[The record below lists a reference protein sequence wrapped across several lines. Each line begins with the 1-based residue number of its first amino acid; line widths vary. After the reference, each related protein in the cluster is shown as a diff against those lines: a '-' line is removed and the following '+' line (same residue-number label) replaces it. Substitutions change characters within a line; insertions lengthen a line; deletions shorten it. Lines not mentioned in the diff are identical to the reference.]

1 MSLIAHHNAK
11 PEVLFDIMS
20 KLVTSLHNQPTS
32 HGMLK
37 RYLTPFYRFT
47 LGLGLLLA
55 FTACARQSSTATN
68 TQPTVPQTVTAQTIT
83 PTPQDE
89 QANSRRKP
97 TTLPAIPPT
106 PNQLTPTNLGVSA
119 AGLQGL
125 EVEMW
130 QPWSGVTGAALQ
142 DILDAYTHSNQWGIS
157 VQVHNYE
164 GFGSLDDAMESAIT
178 TQTLPDIVVDYGYQA
193 QRWAGSN
200 LLADLSPYVDD
211 PVWGYTDGEQA
222 DFLQGFWTN
231 DLINEANSNPTKRL
245 GIPLSRSAYLL
256 FYNQSW
262 AKELGFHNPP
272 ATTQEFKKQAC
283 AAAEA
288 ISAQD
293 GNSSPGRGGWLI
305 TPQPASLL
313 GWIYAMGGNITRPGA
328 AGYTFNTPETE
339 AAFTYIKDLQES
351 GCAWNETGI
360 DPQREFAGRQ
370 ALFVVGSL
378 YDISGQQELLKAN
391 GSHDEW
397 MVTPFPSDNHPVVVT
412 YGPSILITHSTPA
425 QQLAAWLVVKWLVY
439 PPNQAQWV
447 MASQT
452 YPTRQS
458 VLGYLSEN
466 GDTNPQWGQ
475 ALDLLPDAHNEPS
488 LASWSVMRWVLNDAM
503 SELLDPQQSADQIP
517 LMLEN
522 LDSVATEIFNQVH

>member
-1 MSLIAHHNAK
+1 
-11 PEVLFDIMS
+11 MS

-47 LGLGLLLA
+47 LGLALLLA
-55 FTACARQSSTATN
+55 FTACGQQSSTATIA
-68 TQPTVPQTVTAQTIT
+68 QPAVQQTVTTQTIT
-83 PTPQDE
+83 PTPEDD

-119 AGLQGL
+119 ADLQGL
-125 EVEMW
+125 EVEVW
-130 QPWSGVTGAALQ
+130 QPWSGATGAALQ
-142 DILDAYTHSNQWGIS
+142 DILDAYTHSNQWGIN
-157 VQVHNYE
+157 VQMHSYE
-164 GFGSLDDAMESAIT
+164 GFGSLDDAVESAIT

-193 QRWAGSN
+193 QRWDGSN
-200 LLADLSPYVDD
+200 VLTDLSPYVND
-211 PVWGYTDGEQA
+211 PVWGFSEGEQA

-231 DLINEANSNPTKRL
+231 DLVNEANANPVKRM
-245 GIPLSRSAYLL
+245 GIPLFRSAYLI
-256 FYNQSW
+256 FYNRSW
-262 AKELGFHNPP
+262 AKELGFVNPP
-272 ATTQEFKKQAC
+272 ATPQDFKKQTC

-288 ISAQD
+288 VSAQ
-293 GNSSPGRGGWLI
+293 GSNSSPGRGGWLI
-305 TPQPASLL
+305 TPQPAALL
-313 GWIYAMGGNITRPGA
+313 GWIYAMGGNITGSGTP
-328 AGYTFNTPETE
+328 GYTFNTPETE
-339 AAFTYIKDLQES
+339 AAFTYIKELQES

-360 DPQREFAGRQ
+360 NPQSEFASRQ

-378 YDISGQQELLKAN
+378 YDIPGQQELFKTN
-391 GSHDEW
+391 GSQDEW
-397 MVTPFPSDNHPVVVT
+397 MVIPFPSDYQPVVVT

-425 QQLAAWLVVKWLVY
+425 QQLAAWLVAKWLVY

-447 MASQT
+447 MATQT

-466 GDTNPQWGQ
+466 GETIPQWGQ

-488 LASWSVMRWVLNDAM
+488 LASWSVVRWALNDAV
-503 SELLDPQQSADQIP
+503 SELLDPQQSADEIP
-517 LMLEN
+517 LLLEK
-522 LDSVATEIFNQVH
+522 LDSVATEIFNQAH